1 MHDQKQLRSQKRMF
15 PDIGTNEN
23 MVTRYLY
30 INGSSSYS
38 TRNSKWNNRTRKI
51 DTTNDSFIVAFTLS
65 FLDVWHNY
73 LFSIA
78 KEIIDK

>member
-1 MHDQKQLRSQKRMF
+1 MF

-30 INGSSSYS
+30 INVISLYS
-38 TRNSKWNNRTRKI
+38 TRNSKWNNRTREI
-51 DTTNDSFIVAFTLS
+51 DTNNNSFIVAFTLS
-65 FLDVWHNY
+65 FLDVWHDY

-78 KEIIDK
+78 EEIIDKKHFKQKAIA

>member
-1 MHDQKQLRSQKRMF
+1 MF
-15 PDIGTNEN
+15 PDIGTNES

-30 INGSSSYS
+30 INS

-51 DTTNDSFIVAFTLS
+51 DTTNNSFIVAFTLS
-65 FLDVWHNY
+65 FLDVWHDY

-78 KEIIDK
+78 EEIIDKKHFKQKAIA

>member
-1 MHDQKQLRSQKRMF
+1 MF

-30 INGSSSYS
+30 INVISLYS
-38 TRNSKWNNRTRKI
+38 TRNSKWNNRTRKK
-51 DTTNDSFIVAFTLS
+51 DTTNDSFIVAFILS
-65 FLDVWHNY
+65 FLDVWHDY